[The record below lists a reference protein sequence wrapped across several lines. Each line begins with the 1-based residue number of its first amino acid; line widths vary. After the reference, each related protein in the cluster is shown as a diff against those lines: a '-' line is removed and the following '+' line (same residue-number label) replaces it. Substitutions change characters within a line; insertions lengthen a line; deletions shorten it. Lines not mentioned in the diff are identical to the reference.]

1 MRLPLSGQGKGALD
15 VIELSLEGSLL
26 PIIPYPLCIKCKSMK
41 IIQKYMSMQC
51 KQGSGFPTSKKVCKC
66 SKCELKHLPL
76 HYNFCIEIWLQAI
89 HVYKSKTLKA
99 RRTRQSKQCEFCI
112 YLDKSLGYSEWF
124 DWSRGS
130 WGSRWSRLPGVPD
143 GQGGQGGSGWSEGQ
157 VFRRSGGQ
165 VV

>member
-1 MRLPLSGQGKGALD
+1 MRLPPSGQGYGALD

-26 PIIPYPLCIKCKSMK
+26 PIIPCPLCKCKWMK
-41 IIQKYMSMQC
+41 SIQKYTSMQC

-66 SKCELKHLPL
+66 LKCELKHLPL

-112 YLDKSLGYSEWF
+112 YLLDKSFDRSGLWF
-124 DWSRGS
+124 TWLEG
-130 WGSRWSRLPGVPD
+130 GQACPGGPGGPD
-143 GQGGQGGSGWSEGQ
+143 GLGGQGG
-157 VFRRSGGQ
+157 
-165 VV
+165 